1 MRGSN
6 VSDDIVHN
14 QFVKLTSSMNMAIMG
29 NTKLALLIVLSTL
42 TLETKAPITPLRVA
56 GIGVAGVGVV
66 WYTWFKLDEQARANR
81 APDDEERQ
89 AAERRRGEASTLIR
103 K

>member
-1 MRGSN
+1 MSEEAPCQGSSQLAISQRHREDCDRSSRGP
-6 VSDDIVHN
+6 DGP
-14 QFVKLTSSMNMAIMG
+14 F
-29 NTKLALLIVLSTL
+29 LIVLSTL

-66 WYTWFKLDEQARANR
+66 WYTWFKLDEAARANR

-89 AAERRRGEASTLIR
+89 AEERRRGEASTLIKR
-103 K
+103 